1 MILLDGRKVNLDSF
15 PDGTLLIKE
24 RAPVENRT
32 AGISW
37 HYENDRE
44 FLALIYLVRHLQS
57 HGVEKIDLYM
67 PYIPNARQDR
77 VNNEED
83 VFTLKYFAQL
93 LNSLHL
99 NSVTVLDPH
108 SNVSTALIEGI
119 VVRSPRSY
127 VEKVLAE
134 IIKQEGEAP
143 VMFYPDEGAGKR
155 YSGMISLPYAF
166 GIKKRDWKTGQI
178 QGLEAAGETGLIAG
192 SNVLIVD
199 DICAKGGTF
208 LHSARK
214 IKDLGG
220 KNIYL
225 YVSHCENTILT
236 GELINAGLLKKIYTT
251 DSIFTGKNE
260 LIVTMT
266 CEP

>member
-1 MILLDGRKVNLDSF
+1 MILLDGREISLGSF

-24 RAPVENRT
+24 KPPAEKGMVY
-32 AGISW
+32 ISW

-44 FLALIYLVRHLQS
+44 FLALIYLVRHLNA

-77 VNNEED
+77 VNDEED

-93 LNSLHL
+93 LNSLPL

-108 SNVSTALIEGI
+108 SNVSTALIERI
-119 VVRSPRSY
+119 IVRSPRIY
-127 VEKVLAE
+127 VQKVLE
-134 IIKQEGEAP
+134 DIVRQEGAQP

-155 YSGMISLPYAF
+155 YSGMLNLPYAF

-178 QGLEAAGETGLIAG
+178 QGLDVAGETGLIAG

-214 IKDLGG
+214 IKELGG